1 MRAAEYGVF
10 GRRGSG
16 TQVGGSV
23 AQAAGPALSPG
34 RAGEGLQGFAW
45 STGDGLCPGSQNPPP
60 LMSVPFPAVPSDHSL
75 ALTLAS
81 IRQGLDGP
89 QSLRQNVVIL
99 LESRPLLPLFYLKQQ
114 MREDVVR
121 GKLTVD
127 IFKWTRSSRKRRAV
141 QKAPPSLWTGAAQ
154 GAGTGVAKAARLAAG
169 GFQRLRG
176 RESVCNK
183 ASLPVHR

>member
-1 MRAAEYGVF
+1 M
-10 GRRGSG
+10 
-16 TQVGGSV
+16 

-34 RAGEGLQGFAW
+34 RAGEGLQGFTW
-45 STGDGLCPGSQNPPP
+45 STGDGLCPGSQNPPPP

-75 ALTLAS
+75 ALTLAL

-89 QSLRQNVVIL
+89 QILRQNVVIL
-99 LESRPLLPLFYLKQQ
+99 LESRPPLPLFYLKQQ

-141 QKAPPSLWTGAAQ
+141 QKAPPSLWTDRRSRGSRDGPWPRRRGWRQ
-154 GAGTGVAKAARLAAG
+154 AGSSVSGGGRVCVTKLPFLSTDSLTVALIVS
-169 GFQRLRG
+169 
-176 RESVCNK
+176 RENGC
-183 ASLPVHR
+183 